1 MSETRLF
8 RTIEAVLST
17 GLLASAALLV
27 AGLSL
32 EQEPLLRLGVM
43 LLLMTPAARV
53 VVVTVGL
60 LLERDWL
67 FALVSLW
74 ILAVLASSLLLAMK
88 AG

>member
-1 MSETRLF
+1 VSETRLD

-88 AG
+88 A